1 MRYLLALDEGTTSAR
16 AALYDEEGRRL
27 AMESRPVDCRYPQSG
42 WVEQDANQ
50 LLERQ
55 LDAVKELLARRNVNA
70 PEIAAIGITNQREST
85 VVWDRR
91 TGQPVAPA
99 INWQCRRTADFCTR
113 LATSEHAATIT
124 QKTGLM
130 IDAYFSGSKIRW
142 ILDNVA
148 GVREKAQSGDVL
160 FGTVDTWLIWHL
172 TGGRV
177 HATDNTNA
185 SRTMLMNLATDNWD
199 EELLNIFEVPRAMLP
214 KIVPSQGVLAETDP
228 AVLGAPIPIAGVA
241 GDQQAALF
249 GQACFHNGL
258 LKNTYGTGCFALL
271 HTADKRPVSKC
282 RLLATRASSPDGEK
296 AFALE
301 GSVFIGG
308 AAIQWLRDELG
319 LIRSAEE
326 THEIALSVDGT
337 HGVYFVPAFVGLGAP
352 YWRPQARG
360 AIVGLTRGT
369 TRAHIVRAALESI
382 AYQSQDLFEAMVADS
397 GLAVAQVRVDGGAAS
412 NDFLMQFQ
420 ADLVGCPVVRP
431 ADTETTAL
439 GAAYLAGLATGIF
452 PNTDALTQLWKAE
465 KTFEP
470 RMRKSERDALY
481 EGWEK
486 AVERAS

>member
-27 AMESRPVDCRYPQSG
+27 AMESRPVDCRYPQPG
-42 WVEQDANQ
+42 WVEQDATQ

-55 LDAVKELLARRNVNA
+55 LDAVKALLARRNVNA

-85 VVWDRR
+85 VVWDRK

-113 LATSEHAATIT
+113 LAASEHAATIT

-142 ILDNVA
+142 ILDNVP

-369 TRAHIVRAALESI
+369 ARAHIVRAALESI

-397 GLAVAQVRVDGGAAS
+397 GQAVSQVRVDGGAAG

-465 KTFEP
+465 RTFEP